1 MVKQNFLHPSIT
13 QFLKPKPSPCP
24 VLLLPPPPQCPTIN
38 PSTNSTAAS
47 FTGGHQVREET
58 DRVLAV
64 SAKGR
69 SRAILTSRLGMRL
82 GGGNKHKTTTGF
94 REEREICPKAGLRFQ
109 RRERKRRTEREEK
122 NGG

>member
-1 MVKQNFLHPSIT
+1 MEQRIY
-13 QFLKPKPSPCP
+13 
-24 VLLLPPPPQCPTIN
+24 
-38 PSTNSTAAS
+38 STKLFEALRQVRRNYSQAGKVS
-47 FTGGHQVREET
+47 GGHQVREET
-58 DRVLAV
+58 DRVLTV

-69 SRAILTSRLGMRL
+69 TRWSRAILTSRLGMRL
-82 GGGNKHKTTTGF
+82 GGGNKHKTATSF

>member
-1 MVKQNFLHPSIT
+1 MEQRIY
-13 QFLKPKPSPCP
+13 
-24 VLLLPPPPQCPTIN
+24 
-38 PSTNSTAAS
+38 STKLFEALRQVRRNYSQAGKVS
-47 FTGGHQVREET
+47 GGHQVREEK